1 MADHRRGRETMDH
14 RIVSSTDEDFPTHDA
29 SSTDQCTTLTFCR
42 YHTRNVIK
50 YFCNTC
56 DETVC
61 RVCTILE
68 HREHQFVYPKEAI
81 PQQKPV
87 IQELLH
93 QTKQHIPVLRN
104 TLKDITSMKDVL
116 VDCRLT
122 LLEEIEVSTREK
134 INELLQS
141 KDDLVDDLERI
152 YQSKQKT
159 LGLQTD
165 CVELELG
172 KLVGCCDFAE
182 NILKVGNDVEVLK
195 MKSRLQQLN
204 NLDIKLDPEE
214 DDSIQYVRDENLDL
228 SLGKIVAT
236 QTFASLSYAEGD
248 AFDTARAGSETSIVV
263 VARTRHGQKNSG
275 MDKVEAQLV
284 APDQSRKSIDANDNS
299 KSFQNLYFLHIFVSY
314 TFPYYNNA
322 ALF

>member
-1 MADHRRGRETMDH
+1 MDH
-14 RIVSSTDEDFPTHDA
+14 RIVSASDEDYPLHD
-29 SSTDQCTTLTFCR
+29 SSSSEQYTLTFCR

-81 PQQKPV
+81 PHQRPV

-104 TLKDITSMKDVL
+104 TLKDINSMKDVL

-122 LLEEIEVSTREK
+122 LLQEIEARTREK

-141 KDDLVDDLERI
+141 KDDLVDDLEKI
-152 YQSKQKT
+152 YQSKQKI
-159 LGLQTD
+159 LSLQTD
-165 CVELELG
+165 SVELDLG

-182 NILKVGNDVEVLK
+182 NILQVGNDVEILR

-204 NLDIKLDPEE
+204 DLKIKLDPEE
-214 DDSIQYVRDENLDL
+214 DDSIQYIQDENLDL
-228 SLGKIVAT
+228 SLGKIIAT

-248 AFDTARAGSETSIVV
+248 AFETARAGSETSIVV
-263 VARTRHGQKNSG
+263 VAKTRHGQKNSG

-284 APDQSRKSIDANDNS
+284 APDQSRKTIDVNDNS
-299 KSFQNLYFLHIFVSY
+299 KLFKILTHFLK
-314 TFPYYNNA
+314 
-322 ALF
+322 L

>member
-1 MADHRRGRETMDH
+1 MDH
-14 RIVSSTDEDFPTHDA
+14 RIVSTSDEDFPTAEGSEQH
-29 SSTDQCTTLTFCR
+29 TLTFCR

-81 PQQKPV
+81 PQQKPI
-87 IQELLH
+87 IQELLD

-104 TLKDITSMKDVL
+104 TLKDINSMKDVL

-122 LLEEIEVSTREK
+122 LLEEIETRTREK
-134 INELLQS
+134 INDLLQS
-141 KDDLVDDLERI
+141 KDDLMDDLERI

-159 LGLQTD
+159 LSLQTD
-165 CVELELG
+165 SVELELG

-182 NILKVGNDVEVLK
+182 NVLQVGIDVEILK

-204 NLDIKLDPEE
+204 SLNIKLDPEE
-214 DDSIQYVRDENLDL
+214 DDSIQFVKDEDVELC
-228 SLGKIVAT
+228 LGKIVAT
-236 QTFASLSYAEGD
+236 QTFASLSYAEGE
-248 AFDTARAGSETSIVV
+248 AFETARAGSETSIVV
-263 VARTRHGQKNSG
+263 VAQTRHGQKNSG
-275 MDKVEAQLV
+275 MDKVEAELV
-284 APDQSRKSIDANDNS
+284 APDQTRKSIDADDNS
-299 KSFQNLYFLHIFVSY
+299 
-314 TFPYYNNA
+314 TF
-322 ALF
+322 